1 MFSQDMS
8 AENLSQLSQND
19 SVTASMVDEL
29 SKLKS
34 RVSQSLKSEQSVS
47 VDKLKTCSDI
57 NPYKQWFMTIIQD
70 ADNLQLAMDDEF
82 FRDIE
87 SL

>member
-8 AENLSQLSQND
+8 AENLSQLSQSD
-19 SVTASMVDEL
+19 SVTASIVDEL
-29 SKLKS
+29 SKLKA
-34 RVSQSLKSEQSVS
+34 RVSQSLKNEHSISVE
-47 VDKLKTCSDI
+47 KLKTCDDV

>member
-1 MFSQDMS
+1 MS
-8 AENLSQLSQND
+8 AENLSQLSQSD
-19 SVTASMVDEL
+19 SATASIVDEL
-29 SKLKS
+29 SKLKA
-34 RVSQSLKSEQSVS
+34 RVSQSLKNEHSISVE
-47 VDKLKTCSDI
+47 KLKICDDI